1 LDTAK
6 RTVLFRI
13 AQEAL
18 TNVARHAQASQVEV
32 SIQKLPDCICMK
44 IKDDGKS
51 FQAQRVMHSK
61 RNTRLGLI
69 GMRERLEM
77 VGGKFVV
84 ESSPGKG
91 TTVQA
96 QIPLGKARAG
106 GRKTR

>member
-1 LDTAK
+1 VFY
-6 RTVLFRI
+6 RV

-18 TNVARHAQASQVEV
+18 TNVARHAQASVVDV
-32 SIQKLPDCICMK
+32 SFEKLPNAIRLK

-51 FQAQRVMHSK
+51 FQAQHVLQSK

-91 TTVQA
+91 TTIQA
-96 QIPLGKARAG
+96 QIPLANCRAG
-106 GRKTR
+106 GALMDPAKTKP